1 MQNPPHSMYCQK
13 IGSSRISFTCFLKII
28 PYFFYCFYA
37 CDNIFPLF
45 AIISQTKQFDLAK
58 GREHFL

>member
-13 IGSSRISFTCFLKII
+13 NGSSRISFTCFLKII
-28 PYFFYCFYA
+28 PYFFHCFCA
-37 CDNIFPLF
+37 CNKIILLF

-58 GREHFL
+58 DRKHFL